1 MKKHVGF
8 DRSGQSSVY
17 LEYIFSEDSDSVT
30 KAKLKCPDASW
41 VCGLHGLTAE
51 EAGVLAD
58 DAADKNKRYE
68 IYAKYLP
75 DEKLREIEFF

>member
-8 DRSGQSSVY
+8 DKSGQGSVY

-30 KAKLKCPDASW
+30 KAKLKCPDENWTCS
-41 VCGLHGLTAE
+41 LHGLTAE

-58 DAADKNKRYE
+58 DAADQNKRFE
-68 IYAKYLP
+68 IYAKHLP
-75 DEKLREIEFF
+75 EQKLKEIEFF